1 MEAIRRLPAHGTA
14 GTEWLRTA
22 GAWLLA
28 TADVTWDELIAAS
41 KAARL
46 MQLGHVKLRR
56 F

>member
-1 MEAIRRLPAHGTA
+1 MEAIRRLPAHGMA

-22 GAWLLA
+22 GAWLVA
-28 TADVTWDELIAAS
+28 TAGAAWDGLVAAS

-46 MQLGHVKLRR
+46 AQLDHVKLRR